1 LLSRVRMRCRAFGD
15 SSKIGGIG
23 WFLRVTRWCII
34 GCVRITDGSVVLCE
48 VDGCC
53 TLGGDCVCTFGAGV
67 LMCRGDRRGD
77 TLGGGSFSLS
87 SLIFVAVLKM
97 SASWRRAAVC

>member
-1 LLSRVRMRCRAFGD
+1 M
-15 SSKIGGIG
+15 
-23 WFLRVTRWCII
+23 
-34 GCVRITDGSVVLCE
+34 
-48 VDGCC
+48 
-53 TLGGDCVCTFGAGV
+53 CTFGAGV

-97 SASWRRAAVC
+97 SASWRRAAVCCSVRSIGASLFLFINALMRSCAASRMVSPGSMFGSLQCAG